1 MGSAYQAAD
10 ASALS
15 VAFCLRRDF
24 LAGRPF
30 PFAADLSMANSS
42 RFFPFLISAA
52 SQRGIA
58 PRPAHVSDRFFG
70 LRYFGATFRPF
81 ILLTRLPVDF
91 PPEGSHPPS
100 PRAASWLCSWPALR
114 LRTSPISSRSLR
126 S

>member
-24 LAGRPF
+24 LAVRPF
-30 PFAADLSMANSS
+30 PFAADLSMAKSS

-52 SQRGIA
+52 SHGGMA
-58 PRPAHVSDRFFG
+58 PRPAQVSDRLFG

-81 ILLTRLPVDF
+81 ILLVRRQSAFLP
-91 PPEGSHPPS
+91 ELIHPPS
-100 PRAASWLCSWPALR
+100 P
-114 LRTSPISSRSLR
+114 
-126 S
+126 